1 MAKRVWVFS
10 VTAST
15 TPGTLTNSGWTFGR
29 KRTHEE
35 GWTRR
40 ELVVA
45 VANHH
50 CNGPKPYL
58 YSRIYQVFFQNL
70 FTLYRLLSTPSLLSA
85 VGTHSFAIRNFLPSP
100 SVPCRSSREKFVVG
114 SSANPLLGRRELGR
128 AGSPSRP
135 FPSAGSSLSRN
146 GMQILRESAP

>member
-1 MAKRVWVFS
+1 VWVFS
-10 VTAST
+10 ATAPT
-15 TPGTLTNSGWTFGR
+15 TPGTLTNSGLTFGCN
-29 KRTHEE
+29 RTHEH
-35 GWTRR
+35 GGARR

-58 YSRIYQVFFQNL
+58 YSRLYQGFFQKL
-70 FTLYRLLSTPSLLSA
+70 FTLYRALSTPSPVSAARHPFICNSGIPCLLRESNA
-85 VGTHSFAIRNFLPSP
+85 C
-100 SVPCRSSREKFVVG
+100 PCRNSREKIVAG
-114 SSANPLLGRRELGR
+114 CSTNPPWRREIGR

-146 GMQILRESAP
+146 QAQILRERAR